1 MKSDPKAYLALLMVC
16 FFWGT
21 TYLAARIGVSGFP
34 ALFFMGFRNVV
45 AGALLLG
52 FLIFKNRSFPWTL
65 ADIGLQLVPGW
76 CMITF
81 GTGLVGWC
89 VQYIPSG
96 LAALLYA
103 TVPLFTIL
111 INVLARKEERINAH
125 VALGMMLGLAGV
137 MLVFRDNLEYLADR
151 NSFMGICVTL
161 ASCVSWCLGGLYT
174 KSYPGRRDSFFNAA
188 IQMTAGGAG
197 LFVLSAFNEDWT
209 NLPVMQPQSVMALL
223 YLIFF
228 GSILTFASYLFAM
241 SRLPAGLVS
250 IYAYINPLVALV
262 LGFLILDEKITWLT
276 ALAFVVTLGGVFM
289 VNRGYYLQKRKS
301 TLTLINSHE

>member
-1 MKSDPKAYLALLMVC
+1 MKSNLTAYIALILVC

-21 TYLAARIGVSGFP
+21 TYLAARIGVAGFP
-34 ALFFMGFRNVV
+34 ALFFMGFRNVA
-45 AGALLLG
+45 AGALLLA
-52 FLIFKNRSFPWTL
+52 FLALKNRSFPWTW
-65 ADIGLQLVPGW
+65 ADIRLQLVPGW

-103 TVPLFTIL
+103 TVPLFTIVVNL
-111 INVLARKEERINAH
+111 LARKEERINGHIAG
-125 VALGMMLGLAGV
+125 GMLLGLAGV
-137 MLVFRDNLEYLADR
+137 MLVFRDNISYLAD
-151 NSFMGICVTL
+151 SKSLMGICVTL

-174 KSYPGRRDSFFNAA
+174 KSYPGRTDSFFNAA
-188 IQMTAGGAG
+188 IQMMAGGAG
-197 LFVLSAFNEDWT
+197 LFVLSALNDDWT
-209 NLPVMQPQSVMALL
+209 DLPALQMQSLLALL

-228 GSILTFASYLFAM
+228 GSILAYASYLFAM

-276 ALAFVVTLGGVFM
+276 VLAFTVTISGVFL
-289 VNRGYYLQKRKS
+289 VNRGYQLQKRKHE
-301 TLTLINSHE
+301 LTS